1 MELMQQQ
8 GMNYSGY
15 FHSPLEFEPGL
26 AQDQHLSKIEHLHA
40 SVSARGLAALEQ
52 AHFHFFVSPQ
62 VLQLDWQS
70 LLVGFINQIL

>member
-15 FHSPLEFEPGL
+15 FHSPLASEPGL

-40 SVSARGLAALEQ
+40 
-52 AHFHFFVSPQ
+52 
-62 VLQLDWQS
+62 
-70 LLVGFINQIL
+70 